1 MIYEPYTAVE
11 RVREAARTTVERGV
25 GFMMN
30 TPKRIKRDIKA
41 VKRAVGKK
49 KPKKAEK
56 KKKIVIKKIKAK
68 AKPAK
73 KKEHIGK
80 KIFGIFKRKRK

>member
-25 GFMMN
+25 GFMKN

-41 VKRAVGKK
+41 VKHAVSKK
-49 KPKKAEK
+49 KHKKAEK
-56 KKKIVIKKIKAK
+56 KKIVKKKIKAK
-68 AKPAK
+68 VNPAK
-73 KKEHIGK
+73 KKSHIK
-80 KIFGIFKRKRK
+80 KLFGIFKRKRK